1 MIDFRV
7 MKRQKRSWLAVLVLV
22 SAACTADGG
31 QAPEEKTTAA
41 PATHE
46 EEAEAVLVGAVT
58 REQVEAAVPE
68 WVQAQV
74 EAQPSAEAA
83 RALAGVA
90 PGAEVTVF
98 LGTWCGDSRRELSR
112 FWRALDEA
120 GGTVPFQVRYIGVDR
135 EKKQPAELVAE
146 NDIHYVPTLI
156 VRRDGRELGRIIETS
171 PNGVEQD
178 LLALLT
184 GKAQGAISARPETM
198 QSEGASDPSH

>member
-1 MIDFRV
+1 
-7 MKRQKRSWLAVLVLV
+7 MKTQKSWTSWLAALVLV

-31 QAPEEKTTAA
+31 QTTATQETPAASEEK
-41 PATHE
+41 
-46 EEAEAVLVGAVT
+46 AVLVGQVT
-58 REQVEAAVPE
+58 REQVEAAAPD

-74 EAQPSAEAA
+74 EAQPGAEAA
-83 RALAGVA
+83 RALTGVA

-112 FWRALDEA
+112 LWRALDEA

-135 EKKQPAELVAE
+135 EKKQPADLVAE
-146 NDIHYVPTLI
+146 NDIRYVPTLI

-184 GKAQGAISARPETM
+184 GKAQGALSGSVQP
-198 QSEGASDPSH
+198 EGAPEPSH

>member
-1 MIDFRV
+1 
-7 MKRQKRSWLAVLVLV
+7 MKTQKSWTSWLAALVLV

-31 QAPEEKTTAA
+31 QTTPAPQETATPAASEET
-41 PATHE
+41 P
-46 EEAEAVLVGAVT
+46 VLVGTVT

-74 EAQPSAEAA
+74 EAQPGGEAA
-83 RALAGVA
+83 RALTGVA

-112 FWRALDEA
+112 LWRALDEA
-120 GGTVPFQVRYIGVDR
+120 GGTVPFQIRYIGVDR
-135 EKKQPAELVAE
+135 EKKQPADLVAE
-146 NDIHYVPTLI
+146 NDIRYVPTLI
-156 VRRDGRELGRIIETS
+156 VRREGREVGRIIETS

-184 GKAQGAISARPETM
+184 GKAQGAVSGRPEM
-198 QSEGASDPSH
+198 IEPEGAPETSR